1 MAKLPRYPDREKL
14 RRVEADVVALEPG
27 TVLHRIYSR
36 GGDYPTTW
44 NAFRRF
50 GPLRSRF
57 DHHEADEDGSPR
69 LQERAILYAALD
81 IPSAFAEVFQ
91 HGGRRINRRRREPW
105 LASFRL
111 DASLSLLDLG
121 GTYALR
127 VGASMKL
134 HTDTVSTAQRWSSAF
149 HEVHTEIVGVRYPSS
164 LTGRPCVA
172 LYERAEA
179 TLQTSTELL
188 FHRALSDP
196 ALHDVVR
203 QVADDIGCAVA

>member
-1 MAKLPRYPDREKL
+1 MVKLPRHPDPERL
-14 RRVEADVVALEPG
+14 RRIGADVVTLEPG

-36 GGDYPTTW
+36 GGDYPSAW

-50 GPLRSRF
+50 DPLRSRF
-57 DHHEADEDGSPR
+57 DHHEADEDGGPR
-69 LQERAILYAALD
+69 LQERAILYATLD

-91 HGGRRINRRRREPW
+91 HGGRRINRRRGAPW

-111 DASLSLLDLG
+111 DASLPLLDLG

-127 VGASMKL
+127 AGASMKL
-134 HTDTVSTAQRWSSAF
+134 HTDTVSTAQRWSRAF
-149 HEVHTEIVGVRYPSS
+149 HEVHTDVVGVRYPSS
-164 LTGRPCVA
+164 LTGRPCLA

-179 TLQTSTELL
+179 TLRESTELL
-188 FHRALSDP
+188 FHRALADP

-203 QVADDIGCAVA
+203 QVADDIGYAIA